1 MATRTQRTT
10 RPTGGR
16 FSRPAGTPANRPAGR
31 RSTPSSRRPTIV
43 TRRKPQ
49 KSGMAKMFDGIAG
62 ALPGAGAKKG
72 ASRGGGKGRT
82 AGLAMLAGAAG
93 LALKNRD
100 KLTGMVRSKGSG
112 TGDRTAHADAPAN
125 PIVVTETPAKNAG
138 TPPAS
143 PAS

>member
-1 MATRTQRTT
+1 MATRTQRMA

-16 FSRPAGTPANRPAGR
+16 FARPAGTPANRPAGR
-31 RSTPSSRRPTIV
+31 RSAAPSRRPTIV

-49 KSGMAKMFDGIAG
+49 KTGMAKMLEGVAG

-72 ASRGGGKGRT
+72 AGGGKGRT

-125 PIVVTETPAKNAG
+125 PIVVTERPAEDSGA
-138 TPPAS
+138 PPSA
-143 PAS
+143 PAI